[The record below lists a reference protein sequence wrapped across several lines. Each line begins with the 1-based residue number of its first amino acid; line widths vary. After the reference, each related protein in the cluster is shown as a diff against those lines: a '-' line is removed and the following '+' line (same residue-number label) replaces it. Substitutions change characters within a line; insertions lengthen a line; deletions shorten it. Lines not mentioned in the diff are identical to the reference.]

1 MKALLCREP
10 ASVQPTP
17 SLLRSIPND
26 RVALRERRTRR
37 DPLFIFKFAASHY
50 ALRKRNE
57 KTVMTAKN
65 WRADDQGMEKN
76 TESGPGDR
84 KSLDCFV

>member
-1 MKALLCREP
+1 MIE
-10 ASVQPTP
+10 
-17 SLLRSIPND
+17 LRSENGGH
-26 RVALRERRTRR
+26 AET
-37 DPLFIFKFAASHY
+37 PLFIFGFAASHY

>member
-37 DPLFIFKFAASHY
+37 DPLFIFGFAASHY

-65 WRADDQGMEKN
+65 WRADDQGMERN
-76 TESGPGDR
+76 NESGPGDR
-84 KSLDCFV
+84 KSLDRFV

>member
-1 MKALLCREP
+1 M
-10 ASVQPTP
+10 
-17 SLLRSIPND
+17 
-26 RVALRERRTRR
+26 
-37 DPLFIFKFAASHY
+37 FIFKFAASHY